1 MSDVRVYARESV
13 TETGPGSPCPFT
25 GTTCQDGCWCWDMED
40 APDICSAPD
49 IFADNMGDT
58 SPRDYYDK
66 CVMETLEG

>member
-25 GTTCQDGCWCWDMED
+25 GTTCQDGGWLWDMED
-40 APDICSAPD
+40 APGICSAPT
-49 IFADNMGDT
+49 IFADDMGGT